1 MEENRFLRNRGM
13 ASYGLLLKEIS
24 DGEIRQNNFRENT
37 VGIFVEG
44 SNRINYLNNTL
55 VDNGWA
61 IKVSG
66 GCIENNIQN
75 NNFIGNSFDM
85 TFAGKVSNNT
95 IQQNYW
101 SAYTGYDL
109 DRDTYGDVPY
119 RPVKL
124 FNYIVQQTPEAIVL
138 LRSLFVDII
147 NFSESVSPIFTPK
160 DVVDPQPRMLPL
172 HTKIYQPI

>member
-1 MEENRFLRNRGM
+1 
-13 ASYGLLLKEIS
+13 
-24 DGEIRQNNFRENT
+24 
-37 VGIFVEG
+37 
-44 SNRINYLNNTL
+44 
-55 VDNGWA
+55 
-61 IKVSG
+61 
-66 GCIENNIQN
+66 
-75 NNFIGNSFDM
+75 M